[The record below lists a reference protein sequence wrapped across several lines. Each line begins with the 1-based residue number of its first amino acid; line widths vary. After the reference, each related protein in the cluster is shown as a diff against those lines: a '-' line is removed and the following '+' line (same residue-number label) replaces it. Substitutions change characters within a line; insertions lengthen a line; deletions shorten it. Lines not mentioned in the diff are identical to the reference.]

1 MKIGNSYVQFKCTS
15 GPYYKDGAYKEIF
28 GVPYWRIYDNV
39 KCKSAERLPAWV
51 SKVLSINE
59 LTRLCRGHH
68 YSINAYARQTR
79 ATMYKYTDYS
89 YIITDNKNF
98 TIVEKSTGLLV
109 LDYVNGKIFHKDS
122 SVTDW
127 GVRRLRYF
135 VAKALLENNYEEP
148 YVL

>member
-15 GPYYKDGAYKEIF
+15 GPYYKNGGYAV
-28 GVPYWRIYDNV
+28 VPYWRIYDNV

-51 SKVLSINE
+51 DKVLSADE
-59 LTRLCRGHH
+59 LMRLCRYHH

-89 YIITDNKNF
+89 YIITDNKTF
-98 TIVEKSTGLLV
+98 TVIDKSTGLLV
-109 LDYVNGKIFHKDS
+109 LDYYKGKIIIKDS
-122 SVTDW
+122 SVSDW

-135 VAKALLENNYEEP
+135 VAQALLENNYEEP